1 MKVRPGYLKTNK
13 TEKHLGR
20 LIKKIKEEGSNQ
32 HNQKLKEVTID
43 TTEMQRIIRDHYGQ
57 ICQ

>member
-13 TEKHLGR
+13 TDKHLGR

-32 HNQKLKEVTID
+32 HNQKLKEVKID